1 MSSSVVSACDG
12 VRGREAVSCV
22 VGSGPD
28 AESPEPPPR
37 LIPSCFTT
45 NSSTFRRVLSSRGLS
60 AAMIIVMAETPSS
73 ASVVINILSPLI
85 AAQRH
90 HSNEL
95 ISDMIPDGATIERLK
110 LHVVIFMLAGC
121 RTQTAPRKPGSAILA
136 AVAQR
141 FDLPMADRGLP
152 SAR

>member
-45 NSSTFRRVLSSRGLS
+45 YSSTFRRVLSSRGLS

-73 ASVVINILSPLI
+73 ASAVINILSPLI

-95 ISDMIPDGATIERLK
+95 ISDMIPDGATYR
-110 LHVVIFMLAGC
+110 
-121 RTQTAPRKPGSAILA
+121 AP
-136 AVAQR
+136 VH
-141 FDLPMADRGLP
+141 RGLL
-152 SAR
+152 SARWTGGRDQN